1 MAEYTEYTE
10 STNTTPKHSGRPKF
24 ADPGMRKSAI
34 ISVCLTNEVKDK
46 IKKIAYAKGMPTAT
60 LIREI
65 LEDYV
70 NEG

>member
-1 MAEYTEYTE
+1 MATYTNTE
-10 STNTTPKHSGRPKF
+10 SNTSTTPKHSGRPKF

-34 ISVCLTNEVKDK
+34 ISVCLTNEVKDR

>member
-1 MAEYTEYTE
+1 MATYTNIE
-10 STNTTPKHSGRPKF
+10 SNTNAIPKHSGRPKF

-34 ISVCLTNEVKDK
+34 ISVCLTNEVKDR

-70 NEG
+70 DKE

>member
-1 MAEYTEYTE
+1 MAT
-10 STNTTPKHSGRPKF
+10 STNTESNTSAIPKHSGRPKF
-24 ADPGMRKSAI
+24 ADPSMRKSAI

-65 LEDYV
+65 LENYV

>member
-1 MAEYTEYTE
+1 MATY
-10 STNTTPKHSGRPKF
+10 TNTEPTASTSKHSGRPKF

-34 ISVCLTNEVKDK
+34 ISVCLTNEVKDR

-70 NEG
+70 DKE

>member
-1 MAEYTEYTE
+1 MATYTNAEPIA
-10 STNTTPKHSGRPKF
+10 STSKHSGRPKF

-34 ISVCLTNEVKDK
+34 ISVCLTNEVKDR

-70 NEG
+70 DKE

>member
-1 MAEYTEYTE
+1 MTE
-10 STNTTPKHSGRPKF
+10 TNTTTAISTAPKHSGRPKF

-34 ISVCLTNEVKDK
+34 ISVCLTSFVKDR
-46 IKKIAYAKGMPTAT
+46 IKNIAYAKGMPTAT

-70 NEG
+70 DKE